1 MKKAFCFVFSLLITL
16 SLTACAAP
24 AGTIATETMPA
35 PSKTD
40 ESAVVSFADPA
51 LEAMV
56 RGAMG
61 RPEGD
66 IAVTEAETV
75 TTLNLG
81 IQEQQ
86 NYEEQKQ
93 ITDISGLEYF
103 INLETLDL
111 SNQAI
116 MDLSPI
122 SGLTSLRNLSL
133 GNIPA
138 VDYSSLKTLINLN
151 TLLLDG
157 SAVTDISVVSGLNQ
171 LVLLS
176 FANTLVGDL
185 SPLASLENLRFLY
198 LEGCP
203 IQDYAPINNLYP
215 LLKEKDFVF
224 AEYLSDLGFIYS
236 RDICVAE
243 YSLDNVLIQI
253 CRSDWGAPPD
263 NYLWLLNSIQMK
275 YDMNN
280 DYTLITSY
288 SPEQQTY
295 GFTISS
301 HGGTPAGYVYL
312 AATNEFI
319 FGVGDRESTEEAVR
333 AVFNDTDSD
342 DILLAF
348 IPAFKDM
355 IKNTFSRTP
364 DALYTL
370 PNVRPT
376 LLNLGF
382 VAHEEDAYCE
392 FVKKDDTPD
401 GKIYHSI
408 CVHRPEWG
416 EQDYDVRFFTPINE
430 YGLVIMYYVD
440 EQRFRVGADN
450 QSNGAYAVF
459 DYYQKDDTVIDN
471 EVSQGVTIEEFF
483 TNVYRDFDVQDV
495 YRYSVSLMERYI
507 EDTFDLSA
515 DELYALPVG
524 E

>member
-66 IAVTEAETV
+66 ITVTEAETV

-203 IQDYAPINNLYP
+203 IQDYAPINELYP
-215 LLKEKDFVF
+215 QLKENDFVF
-224 AEYLSDLGFIYS
+224 AEYLSDLGFTY
-236 RDICVAE
+236 RRYLRCG
-243 YSLDNVLIQI
+243 IQ
-253 CRSDWGAPPD
+253 S
-263 NYLWLLNSIQMK
+263 
-275 YDMNN
+275 
-280 DYTLITSY
+280 
-288 SPEQQTY
+288 
-295 GFTISS
+295 
-301 HGGTPAGYVYL
+301 
-312 AATNEFI
+312 
-319 FGVGDRESTEEAVR
+319 
-333 AVFNDTDSD
+333 
-342 DILLAF
+342 
-348 IPAFKDM
+348 
-355 IKNTFSRTP
+355 
-364 DALYTL
+364 
-370 PNVRPT
+370 
-376 LLNLGF
+376 
-382 VAHEEDAYCE
+382 
-392 FVKKDDTPD
+392 
-401 GKIYHSI
+401 
-408 CVHRPEWG
+408 
-416 EQDYDVRFFTPINE
+416 
-430 YGLVIMYYVD
+430 
-440 EQRFRVGADN
+440 
-450 QSNGAYAVF
+450 
-459 DYYQKDDTVIDN
+459 
-471 EVSQGVTIEEFF
+471 
-483 TNVYRDFDVQDV
+483 
-495 YRYSVSLMERYI
+495 
-507 EDTFDLSA
+507 
-515 DELYALPVG
+515 
-524 E
+524 